1 MTDIFN
7 SDTPA
12 PAASPAV
19 PASSDV
25 EQLLSAIK
33 NEAGQP
39 KYQNVQEALKA
50 LQHSQEYIP
59 TLKNQLTTVEQEL
72 AKAREEAA
80 AAKRVED
87 ILEQL
92 TANNLNNNGDTPPAA
107 SGLDQE
113 AVEKLVQRQLTEL
126 ETRKVI
132 EGNVDSVQAALTAK
146 FGDKT
151 SEVVAAKAAEL
162 GTTPQLLKKLA
173 EESPKA
179 VLALFGAQSV
189 KNLNPT
195 TSSVVV
201 PPVSKLDPEV
211 KRPDKSVLVGATSKE
226 QVSHF
231 NDIRAKV
238 HAKLGVTE

>member
-1 MTDIFN
+1 MSDIFN
-7 SDTPA
+7 ADAPA
-12 PAASPAV
+12 PAVPPVAPA
-19 PASSDV
+19 PSDV

-92 TANNLNNNGDTPPAA
+92 TANNLDNKGELPPAA

-113 AVEKLVQRQLTEL
+113 AVEKLVLRQLSEL
-126 ETRKVI
+126 ETQKTI
-132 EGNVDSVQAALTAK
+132 SANVDAVQSALTAK

-173 EESPKA
+173 AESPKA
-179 VLALFGAQSV
+179 VLALFGAQAV
-189 KNLNPT
+189 KNLNPS

-201 PPVSKLDPEV
+201 PPVSKPDTEF
-211 KRPDKSVLVGATSKE
+211 KRPDKSVLVGATNKE
-226 QVSHF
+226 QIAHF
-231 NDIRAKV
+231 KDIEAKV
-238 HAKLGVTE
+238 HARLGVTA